1 MSGYYHI
8 NLHIVMR
15 DCRSA
20 TDAVTQMIRLMPN
33 KPDETTAF
41 MESWSVGSVS
51 TPEGTHF
58 DRSCR
63 DAEESLER
71 LVSTAERNA

>member
-1 MSGYYHI
+1 MSGYYYVS
-8 NLHIVMR
+8 LGIVMR

-20 TDAVTQMIRLMPN
+20 EDALVQLIRLMPN

-41 MESWSVGSVS
+41 MESWSVDSVS

-71 LVSTAERNA
+71 MVSTAERNA